1 MKNKRTLKNVAV
13 SVLLV
18 LLLAG
23 CAATLFY
30 AHKEAAATLGT
41 GTSMQAPGD
50 SAGAPGGN
58 TQNGGNGQSS
68 DTQNSAPSGGQSGD
82 NQNSAQGSDNQ
93 NADDQSG
100 NAQGNTPP
108 AKPSDDQNS
117 SQSSTQ
123 SGSDAQSGNTQ
134 NNAQSGGSQNAAPG
148 GQSGSAGE
156 SQNGSAPSAPPQGD
170 SSGAPSMPGS
180 GSRLSAVYYVLF
192 ALLSLGVSACVLY
205 LILSRG
211 SKYSL
216 RQTFKNSDKV
226 LIFVLATLLL
236 ATALTGGQSYAANR
250 LAAGSAA
257 TQTTESSAAATG
269 ALTADGKTL
278 SVTED
283 AQADGTDESV
293 LLVSDGGSAT
303 VDGATLSKTGGDSSS
318 TENSEFNGVN
328 AGVLVQK
335 NSTATIKNATI
346 TTAAKGSN
354 AVFATGEGASINIS
368 HSKIT
373 TTGSGSARGL
383 DVTYG
388 GSITANDVTVE
399 TAGASCA
406 ALATDRGEGTVT
418 VTDSTLKTAG
428 AGSPVIYS
436 TGDISITNTTGT
448 ATGAQM
454 TVVEGKN
461 SATVTDSTLSAAGTG
476 NRGTVDACGV
486 MLYQSM
492 SGDAGEGTA
501 KFTAKNSTLSI
512 TKDGGSYKTAP
523 MFFVTNT
530 TAQIDLQNTKL
541 QFGSGVLL
549 SVKGTSEWGNSGS
562 NGGTVTL
569 NATRQTLT
577 GTMEADSL
585 SALTVNLKNSTYT
598 GAINTAK
605 TAKSVALTLDADST
619 FTLTADTY
627 VTSLTDSDSTYSN
640 IDLNGHTLYV
650 NGKALQK

>member
-1 MKNKRTLKNVAV
+1 MKNKRTMKNVAV

-23 CAATLFY
+23 CAATLFC
-30 AHKEAAATLGT
+30 AHKTASATPSE

-50 SAGAPGGN
+50 SQQSDATGGN
-58 TQNGGNGQSS
+58 
-68 DTQNSAPSGGQSGD
+68 
-82 NQNSAQGSDNQ
+82 
-93 NADDQSG
+93 
-100 NAQGNTPP
+100 
-108 AKPSDDQNS
+108 
-117 SQSSTQ
+117 TQ
-123 SGSDAQSGNTQ
+123 SGSDTQSSTPPEKPDGDQNGQSGNSQDTTQSENSSAQSGSESSTSDANTAE
-134 NNAQSGGSQNAAPG
+134 NSQSGEQG
-148 GQSGSAGE
+148 GNQSSNQG
-156 SQNGSAPSAPPQGD
+156 NGQSAPPQGNGQG
-170 SSGAPSMPGS
+170 SAPSMPGS
-180 GSRLSAVYYVLF
+180 DSSLNAVYYVILGV
-192 ALLSLGVSACVLY
+192 LSLGISACVLY

-216 RQTFKNSDKV
+216 RQTFKNSDKIW
-226 LIFVLATLLL
+226 IFVLATLLL
-236 ATALTGGQSYAANR
+236 TTALTGGQSYAANR
-250 LAAGSAA
+250 LAAGGSAPSQSQS
-257 TQTTESSAAATG
+257 TQTEAETTG
-269 ALTADGKTL
+269 ALEADGDTL

-283 AQADGTDESV
+283 AQSDTADQSV
-293 LLVSDGGSAT
+293 LLVTNGGSAT
-303 VDGATLSKTGGDSSS
+303 VDGAALSKTGGDSSS
-318 TENSEFNGVN
+318 TENSEFYGVN

-354 AVFATGEGASINIS
+354 AVFATGEGASITIS
-368 HSKIT
+368 DSKIT

-383 DVTYG
+383 DATYG
-388 GSITANDVTVE
+388 GSITGKNLTVE
-399 TAGASCA
+399 TAGSSCA

-418 VTDSTLKTAG
+418 VSDSTLKTAG

-436 TGDISITNTTGT
+436 TGNISVTNTTGT

-461 SATVTDSTLSAAGTG
+461 SATITDSTLSAAGTG
-476 NRGTVDACGV
+476 NRGTVDACGI

-501 KFTAKNSTLSI
+501 TFTAKDSTLSI

-530 TAQIDLQNTKL
+530 TAEINLQNTKL

-549 SVKGTSEWGNSGS
+549 SVKGTDEWGNSGS

-569 NATRQTLT
+569 NATKQTLT
-577 GTMEADSL
+577 GTMEADNL

>member
-1 MKNKRTLKNVAV
+1 MKNKRTVKNVAV

-30 AHKEAAATLGT
+30 AHKTASATPGE
-41 GTSMQAPGD
+41 GTSMQAPD
-50 SAGAPGGN
+50 N
-58 TQNGGNGQSS
+58 QQGGNGQSS
-68 DTQNSAPSGGQSGD
+68 GD
-82 NQNSAQGSDNQ
+82 
-93 NADDQSG
+93 
-100 NAQGNTPP
+100 
-108 AKPSDDQNS
+108 
-117 SQSSTQ
+117 SQSSTPPEKPE
-123 SGSDAQSGNTQ
+123 GSQDN
-134 NNAQSGGSQNAAPG
+134 QSGGSQGTNPSG
-148 GQSGSAGE
+148 SDSTNQSGSTDNAASS
-156 SQNGSAPSAPPQGD
+156 SQSDNQSGDQSAQGDSQSTDQSGQNSSQGNGQSAPPQGNGQG
-170 SSGAPSMPGS
+170 SAPTMPGGA
-180 GSRLSAVYYVLF
+180 GSSLSAVYYVVLGV
-192 ALLSLGVSACVLY
+192 LSLGISACVLY

-216 RQTFKNSDKV
+216 RQTFKNSDKIW
-226 LIFVLATLLL
+226 IFVLATLLL
-236 ATALTGGQSYAANR
+236 TTALTGGQGYAVNR
-250 LAAGSAA
+250 LASGSAPS
-257 TQTTESSAAATG
+257 QSQSSESSATATG
-269 ALTADGKTL
+269 ALTADGDTL

-283 AQADGTDESV
+283 AQTDTADESV
-293 LLVSDGGSAT
+293 LLVSNGGSAT
-303 VDGATLSKTGGDSSS
+303 VDGVTLSKTGGDSSS
-318 TENSEFNGVN
+318 TENSEFYGVN

-335 NSTATIKNATI
+335 NSTAAIQNATI
-346 TTAAKGSN
+346 TTDAKGSN
-354 AVFATGEGASINIS
+354 AVFATGEGASITIS
-368 HSKIT
+368 DSKIT

-383 DVTYG
+383 DATYG
-388 GSITANDVTVE
+388 GSITGKNLTVQ
-399 TAGASCA
+399 TAGSSCA

-418 VTDSTLKTAG
+418 VSDSTLKTAG

-436 TGDISITNTTGT
+436 TGDISVTNTTGT

-461 SATVTDSTLSAAGTG
+461 SATVTNSTLSAAGTG

-530 TAQIDLQNTKL
+530 TAQIDLQNSKL

-549 SVKGTSEWGNSGS
+549 SVKGTDEWGNSGS
-562 NGGTVTL
+562 NGGTVTF
-569 NATRQTLT
+569 NATKQTLT

-605 TAKSVALTLDADST
+605 TAKSVTLTLDADST

-627 VTSLTDSDSTYSN
+627 VTTLTDSDSTYSN
-640 IDLNGHTLYV
+640 INLNGHTLYV
-650 NGKALQK
+650 NGTALQK